1 MGRRIAALLVA
12 RGVTRCDVR
21 RVRERMGAV
30 RAEGQAQAC
39 MLYSPRETNSCNFRE
54 QAGLM

>member
-1 MGRRIAALLVA
+1 MGRRIAELRSAKGA
-12 RGVTRCDVR
+12 QRCDVR

-30 RAEGQAQAC
+30 RAEGKAQAC